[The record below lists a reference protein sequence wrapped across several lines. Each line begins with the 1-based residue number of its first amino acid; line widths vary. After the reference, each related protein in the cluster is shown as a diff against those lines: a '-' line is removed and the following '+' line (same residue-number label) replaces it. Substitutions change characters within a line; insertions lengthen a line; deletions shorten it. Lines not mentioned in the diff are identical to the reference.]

1 MPKAA
6 LSFLLFATVMV
17 SSLLMATVAGV
28 ARRPVAG
35 FASLGSCFSR
45 AVPTI
50 AFASFSTLSSN
61 GRIRGNWLRP
71 FSGRSRGFATMN
83 SGSSSSSSAI
93 EGGERKKRVLSGVQP
108 TGSLHLG
115 NYLGAIRQWVKNQ
128 DEYESLFC
136 VVDLHAITV
145 RLVVRRLRSVSKNEN
160 WMGQC
165 LNLFQYQI

>member
-1 MPKAA
+1 
-6 LSFLLFATVMV
+6 MV
-17 SSLLMATVAGV
+17 SSLLMATAAGV
-28 ARRPVAG
+28 ARRPAAG
-35 FASLGSCFSR
+35 FACLGSYFSR
-45 AVPTI
+45 AVPTM
-50 AFASFSTLSSN
+50 AFSSFSSLSSN
-61 GRIRGNWLRP
+61 ARIRGNLLQP
-71 FSGRSRGFATMN
+71 FSGRSRGFATMDA
-83 SGSSSSSSAI
+83 GSSSSSSTTTGAT
-93 EGGERKKRVLSGVQP
+93 EGGEKQPERKKRVLSGVQP